1 MEKRYEDLTEG
12 ERSAIVARE
21 RAAFRAGAGP
31 TTTMQPGLLARAMHE
46 IVREQ
51 RERELI
57 RERSWLVGQ
66 LPNAAELVA
75 AWASSSRGMRR
86 AARRNPDATNDLAQ
100 RVLASSV
107 DCGLTVLRRGG
118 DRQQAYRVAA
128 AHAFGTEDY

>member
-1 MEKRYEDLTEG
+1 MEKRYEDMTAG

-21 RAAFRAGAGP
+21 RAAFRAG
-31 TTTMQPGLLARAMHE
+31 TTTMQPDPHRKSIDE

-57 RERSWLVGQ
+57 RARSWLVDQ

-75 AWASSSRGMRR
+75 AWASSSRGMRS
-86 AARRNPDATNDLAQ
+86 AARRNPDATNALAQ
-100 RVLASSV
+100 KVLASSV
-107 DCGLTVLRRGG
+107 GCGLTVLRRGG
-118 DRQQAYRVAA
+118 DQQQAYRVAA

>member
-1 MEKRYEDLTEG
+1 MEKRYHEMTAG

-21 RAAFRAGAGP
+21 RAAFRASGES
-31 TTTMQPGLLARAMHE
+31 TTTMQPGPIHE

-57 RERSWLVGQ
+57 RARSWLVDQ

-75 AWASSSRGMRR
+75 AWASSSRGMRS

-107 DCGLTVLRRGG
+107 DCGLTVLRQGG
-118 DRQQAYRVAA
+118 DQQQAYRTAA